1 MSYEKFVTKEDFYA
15 LFSIMACGLYRIK
28 REGRNYILCRLDNGE
43 EVARSTSR
51 LGLVRKYR
59 TKMIIFKWKG

>member
-28 REGRNYILCRLDNGE
+28 REGRNYILCSLDNGE

-59 TKMIIFKWKG
+59 TKMIIFKRKG